1 MQFLLHAVICK
12 LKINLNA
19 LFCIKRMWKAQ
30 YVPLVNIVGA
40 DWYQPYRW
48 VPGQIGVAID
58 RVSTEMQWLFSAL

>member
-1 MQFLLHAVICK
+1 MHCFVSK
-12 LKINLNA
+12 EYG
-19 LFCIKRMWKAQ
+19 KAQ

-48 VPGQIGVAID
+48 VPGQMGVAID

>member
-1 MQFLLHAVICK
+1 MHCFVS
-12 LKINLNA
+12 
-19 LFCIKRMWKAQ
+19 REYGKAQ

-48 VPGQIGVAID
+48 VPGQMGVAID